1 MTSTSTIV
9 KCAKCSTVLDDAPD
23 VPIEQRQ
30 PCPSCGST
38 ARAFEDEILE
48 TVNIRESLG
57 MKARRGPAG
66 RPFYETKSGP
76 DFHRTS
82 ARWMQRDLVI
92 DRENDRYFE
101 RVIDP
106 ETGEVLRIC
115 EEPLSQ
121 HQGHG
126 TARNKSIR
134 IKERKS
140 DSKKPQ

>member
-121 HQGHG
+121 HRGHG
-126 TARNKSIR
+126 KAKRRSN
-134 IKERKS
+134 ER
-140 DSKKPQ
+140 